1 MNQATATIITSETTS
16 EDGDGPEPSL
26 GCDPDQPPE
35 PMSDP
40 KTVLTIQCA
49 GLDNSIDLTW
59 LETQLSKA
67 IGQIARPVQRVTIKL
82 VDDREMVLLHK
93 SHCDDNSTTDVLTF
107 ENSAE
112 SDAIDVDIAICV
124 DEAHRQATNFNHNI
138 NQELLLYAIHG
149 LLHCAG
155 FDDKTDEQSRAIH
168 KEEDRILA
176 AIGVGAIY
184 KRNETGH
191 DASCVTDVRDRGSGS

>member
-112 SDAIDVDIAICV
+112 SDAVDVDIAICV

-191 DASCVTDVRDRGSGS
+191 DASCDSKGRDRGYGS